1 MVMGSY
7 MDQKNA
13 MELAIASGKT
23 VFTGPQAAAFNA
35 IRMSMVSQ
43 GFQLPSS
50 DGARAL
56 PSTFPLHVR
65 ATALV
70 ASPSSAAHTPEQC
83 AADDPDVQAFTPTA
97 PLMPPAAD
105 IKPPHPSLE
114 ASKSA
119 TSAHQPPPKPLLS
132 FSGNFGA
139 HDSAFYANIR
149 HPQRDQS
156 VPLLPTSTLL
166 SSDPSHFE
174 QMLKEWSRSI
184 TQPSSGGGAA
194 AAVTKPAVRYVEVDE
209 VLCID
214 SAKAAALDPAVQVVL
229 SAGANDC
236 DDEVIVVSDDSGD
249 EGLHQADARTPVQG
263 QRAIAF
269 EAAAAVHG
277 IDESKPS
284 NLTPRGILNFFSP
297 ITKRP
302 CDEAVATQAAAP
314 PLSSAPA
321 LPLIINPVFTEVSAE
336 PATTCSVVPAAASP
350 APISIPEQNPSPV
363 PVVAP
368 SSASNP
374 SPVPADGGNTF
385 SISVSMISGRTL
397 PTILPRDLLQRSPA
411 PLDDVR
417 GDGVQSPF
425 EEHSDVVSFT

>member
-7 MDQKNA
+7 IDQKNA
-13 MELAIASGKT
+13 MELAIASGKA

-70 ASPSSAAHTPEQC
+70 ASSSSAAHTPEQC

-97 PLMPPAAD
+97 PLMPPGAD
-105 IKPPHPSLE
+105 IKPPHSSHE

-119 TSAHQPPPKPLLS
+119 TSAHQTPPKPLLS

-139 HDSAFYANIR
+139 LDSAFYANIR
-149 HPQRDQS
+149 HPQHEPS

-194 AAVTKPAVRYVEVDE
+194 AAATKPAVRYVEVDE

-214 SAKAAALDPAVQVVL
+214 SPKAAALDPAVQVVL
-229 SAGANDC
+229 SAGASDC

-249 EGLHQADARTPVQG
+249 EDLLQVDARTPVQG
-263 QRAIAF
+263 ERAIAS
-269 EAAAAVHG
+269 EAAAAEHG
-277 IDESKPS
+277 TDESKPT

-297 ITKRP
+297 ITKGP
-302 CDEAVATQAAAP
+302 CEASATQAAAAA
-314 PLSSAPA
+314 LSSAPA
-321 LPLIINPVFTEVSAE
+321 MPLIINPVFTEVSAE
-336 PATTCSVVPAAASP
+336 PTATCSVVPAAASP

-363 PVVAP
+363 PVVAS

-374 SPVPADGGNTF
+374 SPVQADSGNSF
-385 SISVSMISGRTL
+385 SISVSMISGRIL
-397 PTILPRDLLQRSPA
+397 PTVLPRDLLQRSPA

-425 EEHSDVVSFT
+425 EEHSDVVSLT